1 MGDNILKVGMISLG
15 CPKNQVDAELML
27 AKVKN
32 KGFKIVQEPGL
43 SDVVIINTCGFI
55 ESAKAEAIEE
65 ILEMAKLK
73 EEKRIKK
80 IIVTGCL
87 AERYRDQLAKEFP
100 EIDAVLGIAKNNDIV
115 EAINS
120 VILDQKV
127 VSFDDV
133 NDHDMEG
140 ERVLTTLPYFAYLR
154 IADGCD
160 VRCSF
165 CAIPDIRGHFRSKS
179 IDSLI
184 KEAELLAANGVKEII
199 LVAQDTTNYG
209 VDLYGRLM
217 LPELLNRLCEIDGLK
232 WIRILYCYPERMTDE
247 LIDVI
252 ANREKIVKYID
263 IPIQHSCDNILKKMN
278 RRETNADLR
287 NLFRKLK
294 DRIPNVVLRTTV
306 ITGFPDESEDDFNS
320 LAEFLDEVRFD
331 RLGAFAYSEE
341 EGTPAAKMK
350 NQIEK
355 QIRLDRAEIITE
367 QQAIRMAQ
375 DSESKIGT
383 EIEVLVEGF
392 DKYAECYFGRSYAD
406 APDIDGK
413 VFITFDKEN
422 KPEIGTFARIK
433 VEDVMD
439 YDLIG
444 KYICTNE

>member
-140 ERVLTTLPYFAYLR
+140 EIVLTTLPYFAYLR

-209 VDLYGRLM
+209 MDLYGRLM

-287 NLFRKLK
+287 NLFK
-294 DRIPNVVLRTTV
+294 
-306 ITGFPDESEDDFNS
+306 S
-320 LAEFLDEVRFD
+320 
-331 RLGAFAYSEE
+331 
-341 EGTPAAKMK
+341 
-350 NQIEK
+350 
-355 QIRLDRAEIITE
+355 
-367 QQAIRMAQ
+367 
-375 DSESKIGT
+375 
-383 EIEVLVEGF
+383 
-392 DKYAECYFGRSYAD
+392 
-406 APDIDGK
+406 
-413 VFITFDKEN
+413 
-422 KPEIGTFARIK
+422 
-433 VEDVMD
+433 
-439 YDLIG
+439 
-444 KYICTNE
+444 